1 MATVPVAEPGIFFRL
16 LLVRPARRRL
26 VMSLS
31 LKSAHIRQVT
41 LTIPSV
47 DDNGGGQFEH
57 AGSTLMEAGVVMRTV
72 NVNELQ
78 RPKSKNVHEGKCL
91 GEE

>member
-47 DDNGGGQFEH
+47 DDSGGGQFEP
-57 AGSTLMEAGVVMRTV
+57 ALMEAGVMMRTV
-72 NVNELQ
+72 NVNELH
-78 RPKSKNVHEGKCL
+78 RPKAKDVHERKCL